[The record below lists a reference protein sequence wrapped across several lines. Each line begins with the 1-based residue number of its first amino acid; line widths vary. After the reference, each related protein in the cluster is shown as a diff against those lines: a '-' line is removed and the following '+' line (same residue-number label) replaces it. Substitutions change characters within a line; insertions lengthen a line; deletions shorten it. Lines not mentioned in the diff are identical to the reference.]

1 MYIQRCKMMMKLFL
15 LYIVVINM
23 VITTAAVTT
32 NNRILLSSVLVG
44 TALAASVSESYDF
57 SYTEL
62 ALLTTAV
69 LVINF
74 PRNQPVQDSC
84 TAPGYTADPLFGCYR
99 LVKGGTTLVTKTEA
113 IQGCASDGGRLQL
126 INSEAEAKALT
137 ALIQNEGIVPPGTFI
152 QGSRASISS
161 PWVGDDGNPL
171 PYLPSSVEN
180 GNVPIANLLWF
191 KSDSPTAFTY
201 SASDNTVTLTSY
213 VCEI

>member
-1 MYIQRCKMMMKLFL
+1 MMMKFVL

-57 SYTEL
+57 SDTEL

-69 LVINF
+69 LVIIF
-74 PRNQPVQDSC
+74 PRHQPVQNSC
-84 TAPGYTADPLFGCYR
+84 TAPGYTDDPLFGCYR
-99 LVKGGTTLVTKTEA
+99 LVKGNTLVTKTEA

-126 INSEAEAKALT
+126 INSEAEANALN
-137 ALIQNEGIVPPGTFI
+137 ALIQNEALNPPGTFI

-171 PYLPSSVEN
+171 PYLPSSVES
-180 GNVPIANLLWF
+180 GNIPIANLLYF
-191 KSDSPTAFTY
+191 RSDSPTAFRYVATTI
-201 SASDNTVTLTSY
+201 AVTLTSY